1 MKKRI
6 IALLLALLAVLA
18 VAFAFAQ
25 DQENSETTQNEVA
38 VSETVIDIDTE
49 MSEEEQRIF
58 DITGAIIDITD
69 EYIAIE
75 NAELGEVHVLTTE
88 DTIIEGAQ
96 APQIGQ
102 TVVIMYNGMMT
113 RSLPPQI
120 TALHIGVY
128 GMAGVITEIGEE
140 SITIVRGDTGEETI
154 LTLDEALM
162 ESFLAMELEE
172 GDEIVAYTT
181 GLMTMSLPP
190 MMNAVA
196 IMPAFEATPGE
207 ATEAEALEIE
217 ALEIEEAEMIEE
229 VEMTE
234 EAEG

>member
-25 DQENSETTQNEVA
+25 DQENIENEVV
-38 VSETVIDIDTE
+38 VSETVIDIDAE
-49 MSEEEQRIF
+49 MNEEEEQIF

-75 NAELGEVHVLTTE
+75 NAELGEVHVLMTE

-96 APQIGQ
+96 ALEIGQ
-102 TVVIMYNGMMT
+102 TVVVMYSGMMT

-128 GMAGVITEIGEE
+128 GIAGVIAEIGEE

-196 IMPAFEATPGE
+196 ILPAFEATPGE
-207 ATEAEALEIE
+207 ATEAEAFEIE

-229 VEMTE
+229 AGMTE